1 MSLRLVAANLLK
13 KFRFPP
19 RNASSTSVVTFNTL
33 PISLPGKS
41 ITFHWHRTGAHGWKT
56 GSRGPFPWMVIYGH
70 LALIIGINANPVFA
84 KDASTEAVF
93 DSDTEK
99 DDITGLQKIEDGS
112 VVSNIHTSK
121 WRVFTD
127 KGREFFL
134 QGKIDEAEKLFLSA
148 VQEARDGFGQR
159 DPHVASACNNLAE
172 LYRVK
177 KAFNKAEPLYLEAIS
192 ILEESFG
199 PEDIRVGAAAHNL
212 GQFFLGQRKLEEAHV
227 YYLVNYY
234 IKRRVLGYN
243 HPDCSDTMYHL
254 GVVLYL
260 QGKEG
265 EAEAFI
271 QDSIR
276 MLEEGG
282 EGESI
287 ICIRRLRYLSQI
299 YMKSNRHAE
308 AEMIQR
314 RILHKMELSKGW
326 NSLETIAAAESL
338 ALILQASNNLKDSQ
352 ELLERCLN
360 ARKAILPHNH
370 IQIGANLLHLA
381 RGVVLNSSQ
390 LQKWD
395 VSGEAELDRAKNQL
409 NDSIRI
415 ARQVLNKLLKQ
426 KVNAKDYSSLGRSTK
441 ERQVALI
448 ILLQSLSILA
458 SLELAKLELLGTQEK
473 HMNLEARKAL
483 VQCVSAYREYV
494 SEKSVAD
501 SPEIKK
507 EYLSCLKRAQDLLGG
522 KFAEEPTN

>member
-1 MSLRLVAANLLK
+1 MSLRVVAANLLK
-13 KFRFPP
+13 KIRFPS
-19 RNASSTSVVTFNTL
+19 RSASSTSVVTSNAL
-33 PISLPGKS
+33 PISLPGENF
-41 ITFHWHRTGAHGWKT
+41 TCHWHRPGAHGWRT
-56 GSRGPFPWMVIYGH
+56 CSRGPCLWTVIYGH

-84 KDASTEAVF
+84 KDASKEAVL
-93 DSDTEK
+93 DSDAEK

-134 QGKIDEAEKLFLSA
+134 EGKIDEAEKLFLSA
-148 VQEARDGFGQR
+148 VQEAREGFGQR

-177 KAFNKAEPLYLEAIS
+177 KAFDKAEPLYLEAIS

-212 GQFFLGQRKLEEAHV
+212 GQFFLGQRKLEEARV
-227 YYLVNYY
+227 YYAMALK

-265 EAEAFI
+265 DAEAFI

-282 EGESI
+282 EGESS

-299 YMKSNRHAE
+299 YMKSHRYAE

-314 RILHKMELSKGW
+314 KILHNMELSKGW
-326 NSLETIAAAESL
+326 NSLDTIAVAEGL
-338 ALILQASNNLKDSQ
+338 ALTLQASNNLKASQ
-352 ELLERCLN
+352 ELLQRCLD
-360 ARKAILPHNH
+360 ARKVILPHDH

-390 LQKWD
+390 LHKWD
-395 VSGEAELDRAKNQL
+395 ASGEAELDRAKEHL
-409 NDSIRI
+409 NNSIRI

-426 KVNAKDYSSLGRSTK
+426 KVNTKDYGVLGRSTK

-448 ILLQSLSILA
+448 ILLQSLSTLA
-458 SLELAKLELLGTQEK
+458 SLELAKQGLLETQEE
-473 HMNLEARKAL
+473 HANREARKAL

-507 EYLSCLKRAQDLLGG
+507 EYLSCLKRAQDFLDG